1 MIVRQHALQIA
12 ATVRRDLEGI
22 RRVSVVRTD
31 GRPFF
36 DDPGD
41 GPAGADADAV
51 AAEVAA
57 VVTSA
62 RRVGSALATGPID
75 SLTVRGRDATIVAQP
90 LDDLH
95 VLVVTCAP
103 DVNLVL
109 LARVLTRIMAA
120 HAPSS

>member
-12 ATVRRDLEGI
+12 ASVRRDLDGI

-41 GPAGADADAV
+41 DPAGEGPDAV
-51 AAEVAA
+51 AAAVAGT
-57 VVTSA
+57 VSYA
-62 RRVGSALATGPID
+62 RRTGTALATGSID
-75 SLTVRGRDATIVAQP
+75 AITVRGREATVVAQP

-109 LARVLTRIMAA
+109 LGRVLARVTATVGA
-120 HAPSS
+120 SA

>member
-12 ATVRRDLEGI
+12 AVVRRDMEGI

-41 GPAGADADAV
+41 TGEDSEAV
-51 AAEVAA
+51 AAAVAA
-57 VVTSA
+57 TVSYA
-62 RRVGSALATGPID
+62 RRTGTALATGAID
-75 SLTVRGRDATIVAQP
+75 ALTIRGREATVVAQP

-95 VLVVTCAP
+95 VLVVTCGP

-109 LARVLTRIMAA
+109 LGRVLARITAT
-120 HAPSS
+120 HGPSA

>member
-1 MIVRQHALQIA
+1 M
-12 ATVRRDLEGI
+12 EGI

-41 GPAGADADAV
+41 TSTGEDSEAV
-51 AAEVAA
+51 AAAVAA
-57 VVTSA
+57 TVSYA
-62 RRVGSALATGPID
+62 RRAGTALATGAID
-75 SLTVRGRDATIVAQP
+75 TLTIRGREATVVAQP

-95 VLVVTCAP
+95 VLVVTCGP

-109 LARVLTRIMAA
+109 LGRVLARITATVGPGA
-120 HAPSS
+120 